1 MNQSFW
7 NPSYVNIGYTFATF
21 SSESSLF
28 LYEKWTSYAL
38 ASYERVKMVEYSLG
52 RLLQAHIWPSMETK
66 LWPQT
71 TDVIQCQ
78 GQLCNVK
85 CKPFLSPP
93 PPCFLDED

>member
-7 NPSYVNIGYTFATF
+7 NPSYVGIGYMFATL
-21 SSESSLF
+21 SSESSLL
-28 LYEKWTSYAL
+28 LYEKCTL
-38 ASYERVKMVEYSLG
+38 ASYEQVKMVEYSLG
-52 RLLQAHIWPSMETK
+52 RLLQPHIWPSMETK

-78 GQLCNVK
+78 GQSCNVK

-93 PPCFLDED
+93 PSSFLDED